1 MNSKGH
7 QKIANW
13 FKQRDWQPFPYQ
25 TETWQA
31 VLNGKNGLLNAP
43 TGSGKTFALFMPALI
58 RWINHHPE
66 TYKELADNGL
76 QLLWITPLRA
86 LAKDLVQA
94 MQKVVYDLEIPW
106 QVKRRT
112 GDVSSYQK
120 QQLKK
125 QMPEVLITTPESM
138 HIMMAQ
144 EGYPRY
150 FEHLNCV
157 VIDEWHELLGSK
169 RGTQTE
175 LALSR
180 LRGMK
185 DDLKVWGISA
195 TIGNMQQAKEVLL
208 GPKDGGENTVMNEQ
222 PRGKPSGYQQ

>member
-1 MNSKGH
+1 
-7 QKIANW
+7 
-13 FKQRDWQPFPYQ
+13 
-25 TETWQA
+25 
-31 VLNGKNGLLNAP
+31 
-43 TGSGKTFALFMPALI
+43 MPALI

-86 LAKDLVQA
+86 LAKDLEQA
-94 MQKVVYDLEIPW
+94 MQKVVYDLKIPW

-125 QMPEVLITTPESM
+125 LMPEVLITTPESM

-144 EGYPRY
+144 RGYPRY

-169 RGTQTE
+169 RGTQAE

-185 DDLKVWGISA
+185 DDLQVWGISA

-208 GPKDGGENTVMNEQ
+208 GPENGTEDTSGELNFIYKQSSTTFVAAPLCAQTDEFIRHIERISSRAIGKSRNMVNPKTTLITANVEKKD
-222 PRGKPSGYQQ
+222 